1 MKISPAR
8 RAALDILN
16 RIDDDRAFSSVLLP
30 QYEVDL
36 SPADR
41 GLCHELVLGVLR
53 KKIYLDTVI
62 DELSGKKK
70 LDTAVRNALRL
81 GAYQITSLDKIP
93 AYSAINES
101 VNLVQAAKKT
111 SAKGFV
117 NAILRRI
124 SEKLP
129 TTEFQDD
136 LDRVSVE
143 TSHPRWLLEKWIDE
157 FGLSETLQ
165 IAAANNEIP
174 KIAFR
179 VVREN
184 ETALSGYRTSEIVDG
199 GYIASSID
207 DELREMADAG
217 WIYFQDEASQLVASV
232 AVGTDGARFL
242 DVCAAPGGKTT
253 QVAEKYHDSSGTLV
267 VAGDLHESRVRLLK
281 ATCERQRVSFVNI
294 VRYDAETALPFAD
307 ASFDRVLVDAPC
319 SGTGTIRHNPEI
331 RYFLEPGDF
340 SELANKQRAILR
352 NASKLLRPGG
362 RLTYS
367 TCSLELDENEAV

>member
-16 RIDDDRAFSSVLLP
+16 RIDDARAFSSVLLP

-157 FGLSETLQ
+157 FGLSGALQ

-179 VVREN
+179 VVPEN

-253 QVAEKYHDSSGTLV
+253 QVAEKY
-267 VAGDLHESRVRLLK
+267 
-281 ATCERQRVSFVNI
+281 
-294 VRYDAETALPFAD
+294 
-307 ASFDRVLVDAPC
+307 
-319 SGTGTIRHNPEI
+319 
-331 RYFLEPGDF
+331 
-340 SELANKQRAILR
+340 
-352 NASKLLRPGG
+352 
-362 RLTYS
+362 
-367 TCSLELDENEAV
+367 LD